1 MSKLLG
7 FDNIIRPHTLGGWRT
22 LSMQPRWCRTATT
35 RGAAGGGRVGI
46 AVAISLEIM

>member
-22 LSMQPRWCRTATT
+22 LSMQPGDVAQRQHAVLPV
-35 RGAAGGGRVGI
+35 AAV
-46 AVAISLEIM
+46 